1 MAVGETRFPAMPVI
15 EGLRLGSAMAG
26 IKKPGRRDLV
36 VIEIPA
42 GARVAGSFTLNAF
55 CAAPVTVA
63 KQHLAECH
71 GRGEGARLLVIN
83 TGNANAGTGET
94 GLRDARATCAEL
106 ARLAGVPADSV
117 LPFST
122 GVIGEP
128 LPMERLLAG
137 LPQALETLSGDSAAW
152 QQAGEGILTTDTRP
166 KGASVTLE
174 MGEHT
179 VTINGISKGS
189 GMIKPNMA
197 TMLAF
202 VATDAN
208 IEQALLDA
216 LLRET
221 VDRSFNC
228 ISVDGDTST
237 NDACML
243 IATGR
248 GATVASD
255 EQVAIF
261 RNGLQRVMTELAQA
275 IVRDGEGATKFVTL
289 QVQEA
294 ATREEALDVA
304 FTVAH
309 SPLVKT
315 ALFASDANWGRILA
329 AVGRAPLHDFDVGR
343 VTIDLGDVR
352 LVEQGGRAASYT
364 EEDGSRVMRE
374 EEIVIRIALGRGEEG
389 ATVWTTDLSHDYV
402 SINADYRS

>member
-15 EGLRLGSAMAG
+15 EGLRLGTAMAG

-36 VIEIPA
+36 VIEIPE
-42 GARVAGSFTLNAF
+42 GAKVAGSFTLNAF

-63 KQHLAECH
+63 KQHLAACQA
-71 GRGEGARLLVIN
+71 RGEGARLLVIN

-106 ARLAGVPADSV
+106 ARLAGVPAESV

-137 LPQALETLSGDSAAW
+137 LPQALESLSADVGAW
-152 QQAGEGILTTDTRP
+152 QQAGEGILTTDTRA

-174 MGEHT
+174 MGERT

-208 IEQALLDA
+208 IEQALLDT

-255 EQVAIF
+255 DQMAIF

-329 AVGRAPLHDFDVGR
+329 AVGRAPLHDFDVNR